1 VTISSKM
8 SHKVMP
14 SAKVSRP
21 ATEMQNNALNSDLRQ
36 NPSQANG
43 NSPPTMPSERAEQQA
58 SNPPPYFPTK
68 EG

>member
-1 VTISSKM
+1 MTTSSKM

-21 ATEMQNNALNSDLRQ
+21 APEMQNNALNPDLRQ

-43 NSPPTMPSERAEQQA
+43 NSPPALPSERIEQQGQ
-58 SNPPPYFPTK
+58 NKPPYM
-68 EG
+68 E